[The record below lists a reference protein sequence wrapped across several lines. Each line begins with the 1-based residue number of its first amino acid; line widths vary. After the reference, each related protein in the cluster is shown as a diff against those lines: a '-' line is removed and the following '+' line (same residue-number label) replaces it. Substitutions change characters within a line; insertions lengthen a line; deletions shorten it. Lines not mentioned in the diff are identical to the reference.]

1 MNLPRDQYAHSDT
14 LRLRYWL
21 EGAGDQNLVLIH
33 GIGGA
38 VEVWRKQFEHLP
50 STHRLLAVDLPGCG
64 RSDIPD
70 EYPPDT
76 LRLFA
81 TAVRDVMVQAGM
93 EQATVVGSSLG
104 GAVAIEFAARWPEM
118 VASMVLVG
126 PAGMN
131 GSIAWP
137 LRLMAIPGIGELLTQ
152 PDRARTAQAIRQC
165 VADPQTVEEEDID
178 RAYEMACL
186 PGARGAFLSLLR
198 TYAGVRG
205 VDKRELRRLQFC
217 MRRIHAPVLVLWGT
231 DDHIL
236 PATAAAT
243 ALTFFPQTGLIVRE
257 GMGHLIFIEE
267 PAWFDAT
274 VRAFVQAPHAFLATT
289 AQQPDAPGQLARA
302 GREPAGL
309 IPALP
314 ARLPARFSPR
324 TLAIA
329 SFGLVALLAIQRVR
343 QHSSES
349 SGMV

>member
-1 MNLPRDQYAHSDT
+1 MNLPRDRYAHSDT

-21 EGAGDQNLVLIH
+21 EGGGNQNLVLIH

-38 VEVWRKQFEHLP
+38 VEVWRKQFERLP
-50 STHRLLAVDLPGCG
+50 RTHRVLAVDLPGCG
-64 RSDIPD
+64 RSDIPA

-93 EQATVVGSSLG
+93 EQATIIGSSLG
-104 GAVAIEFAARWPEM
+104 GAVAIEFAARWPER

-165 VADPQTVEEEDID
+165 VADPQMVEEEDID

-186 PGARGAFLSLLR
+186 PGAQGAFLSLLR
-198 TYAGVRG
+198 TYAGLRG

-236 PATAAAT
+236 PVSAATT
-243 ALTFFPQTGLIVRE
+243 ALTHFPQTGLIVRE

-267 PAWFDAT
+267 PTWFDET
-274 VRAFVQAPHAFLATT
+274 VRKFVHAPQAFLAAT
-289 AQQPDAPGQLARA
+289 AQQPDASIQPTQ
-302 GREPAGL
+302 PAGL
-309 IPALP
+309 IPAFP
-314 ARLPARFSPR
+314 ARLPARFTPR
-324 TLAIA
+324 ALAFA
-329 SFGLVALLAIQRVR
+329 SFGLVALFAIQRAWQR
-343 QHSSES
+343 SGES
-349 SGMV
+349 SGML

>member
-1 MNLPRDQYAHSDT
+1 MNLPRDRYAHSDT

-38 VEVWRKQFEHLP
+38 VEVWRKQFERLP
-50 STHRLLAVDLPGCG
+50 RTHRVLAVDLPGCG
-64 RSDIPD
+64 RSEIPA

-93 EQATVVGSSLG
+93 EQATIVGSSLG
-104 GAVAIEFAARWPEM
+104 GAVAIEFAARWPER

-165 VADPQTVEEEDID
+165 VADPQVVEEEDID

-205 VDKRELRRLQFC
+205 VDQRELRRLQFC
-217 MRRIHAPVLVLWGT
+217 MRRIHAPVLLLWGT

-236 PATAAAT
+236 PVSAAAT
-243 ALTFFPQTGLIVRE
+243 ALTHFPQTGLIVRE

-267 PAWFDAT
+267 PAWFDET
-274 VRAFVQAPHAFLATT
+274 VRKFVQAPQAFLAATV
-289 AQQPDAPGQLARA
+289 QQPDAPIQLVRG
-302 GREPAGL
+302 GREPAAL

-314 ARLPARFSPR
+314 ARLPARFTPR
-324 TLAIA
+324 TLAVA
-329 SFGLVALLAIQRVR
+329 SVGLVALLAIQRAWQR
-343 QHSSES
+343 SSES
-349 SGMV
+349 SGLL